1 MRVLTVKPKG
11 KAAKSLEPVTGEAA
25 RLETENWAEIVC
37 LGQRL
42 PVTAGGLDCAT
53 VAIEG
58 LLSNSLLEE
67 CEYEVVMRAL
77 TVTPKG
83 GAAKTLEPVAGEAA
97 KTETEDGAEM
107 MCLGQRLSAI
117 AGELDFSTVAIGGL
131 LTKSLLEE

>member
-1 MRVLTVKPKG
+1 MKPKG
-11 KAAKSLEPVTGEAA
+11 KATKSLEPVTGEAA

-58 LLSNSLLEE
+58 LLSKSLLEE
-67 CEYEVVMRAL
+67 WMRVL

-83 GAAKTLEPVAGEAA
+83 EAAKMLEPVAGEAA